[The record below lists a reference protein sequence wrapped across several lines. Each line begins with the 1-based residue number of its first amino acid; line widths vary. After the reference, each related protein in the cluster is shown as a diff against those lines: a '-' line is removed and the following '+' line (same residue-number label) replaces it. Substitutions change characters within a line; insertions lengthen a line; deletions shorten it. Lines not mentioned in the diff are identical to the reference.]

1 MLHARGPV
9 GYHSSPMSAI
19 PEILA
24 HNAAFVAHQDYKEF
38 LSSPL
43 PNKRLV
49 IITCMDTR
57 LVELLPKAM
66 GLRNGD
72 VKMIKIAGAVV
83 SHPFGSVMRSV
94 LVAVYQLGAE
104 EIAVVGHH
112 GCGMTGLSAGG
123 ILEKARTRGVPPQT
137 LTTLAHAGINL
148 DHWLTGFESP
158 QAGVIA
164 SVQMIRE
171 HPLLPKD
178 IAVHGLIMHPD
189 TGKLDLLTVGEEK
202 K

>member
-1 MLHARGPV
+1 
-9 GYHSSPMSAI
+9 MSAL

-24 HNAAFVAHQDYKEF
+24 HNAAFVANREYEAF
-38 LSSPL
+38 LTSPL

-49 IITCMDTR
+49 VITCMDTR

-112 GCGMTGLSAGG
+112 GCGMTGLSPGDM
-123 ILEKARTRGVPPQT
+123 LDKARQRGVSAD
-137 LTTLAHAGINL
+137 TLATLDHAGVDL
-148 DHWLTGFESP
+148 PHFLTGFESP

-164 SVQMIRE
+164 SVNMIRN
-171 HPLLPKD
+171 HPLLPRD
-178 IAVHGLIMHPD
+178 VVVHGLIMHPD
-189 TGKLDLLTVGEEK
+189 TGRLEVLSTDPDLR
-202 K
+202 